1 MVTGNMH
8 GKSCISDP
16 SDVLPSDHPSA
27 FAKINFIAEVLSETN
42 LKFLLREIK
51 RPAIRW
57 SSNAWLVPNAVHD
70 DKPNAYSISIVAV
83 MIEKNDTADSSKSN
97 MNDMEWLEV
106 SMG

>member
-1 MVTGNMH
+1 MATGNMH

-27 FAKINFIAEVLSETN
+27 FAKINFIPEGLLKVFHTFKQNLCQKRKTEV
-42 LKFLLREIK
+42 FLREIK

-70 DKPNAYSISIVAV
+70 DKPNAFSIVVV
-83 MIEKNDTADSSKSN
+83 MIENDTAKI
-97 MNDMEWLEV
+97 L
-106 SMG
+106 